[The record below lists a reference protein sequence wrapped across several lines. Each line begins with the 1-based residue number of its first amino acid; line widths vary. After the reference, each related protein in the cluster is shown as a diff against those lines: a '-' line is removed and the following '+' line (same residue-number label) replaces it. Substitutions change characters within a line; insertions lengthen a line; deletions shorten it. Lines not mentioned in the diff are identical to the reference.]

1 MSKALQTSDGRLTE
15 PKPTASTLVFP
26 KGSRYSMCMEDNLKQ
41 QILEIL
47 QGEKEARSKALSGP
61 MEPFQTYAYIAGYTE
76 STLARIEQLLN

>member
-1 MSKALQTSDGRLTE
+1 
-15 PKPTASTLVFP
+15 
-26 KGSRYSMCMEDNLKQ
+26 MCMEDNLKQ

-47 QGEKEARSKALSGP
+47 QGEKEARCKALSGP

>member
-1 MSKALQTSDGRLTE
+1 
-15 PKPTASTLVFP
+15 
-26 KGSRYSMCMEDNLKQ
+26 MCMEDNLKQ

-61 MEPFQTYAYIAGYTE
+61 MEPFQTYSYIAGYTE